1 MPPAKK
7 GGTIASKLLVS
18 PAAPPSPGGQHCRG
32 RRLRTAKKMGVF
44 PKHPPFDASS
54 PHRRGQQ
61 QGDGRNT
68 YQSSP
73 SRQNDDA
80 VRQPRKSRGPTLC
93 SLAAFTPCW
102 GDLMFARAHHL
113 RHRHKRPLRRG
124 ALRPPKGR
132 RDLVTASAV
141 SDLIPALRRVK
152 APGHQQIHL
161 FRVQQQRPR
170 QVSTEVSTPT
180 PAKTATTALGR
191 LYAGIA
197 AL

>member
-1 MPPAKK
+1 MRTAPGAVAAPSAGRWGWRRAIKK
-7 GGTIASKLLVS
+7 AAGNAAIQKGTNASKLLAS

-32 RRLRTAKKMGVF
+32 RRLRTAKKMGLF

-73 SRQNDDA
+73 QRQNNAA

-93 SLAAFTPCW
+93 SLAAFTPYW
-102 GDLMFARAHHL
+102 GDLMFARTHHL
-113 RHRHKRPLRRG
+113 RHRHKRPLGRG

-132 RDLVTASAV
+132 
-141 SDLIPALRRVK
+141 
-152 APGHQQIHL
+152 
-161 FRVQQQRPR
+161 
-170 QVSTEVSTPT
+170 
-180 PAKTATTALGR
+180 
-191 LYAGIA
+191 
-197 AL
+197 